1 MKLKEFK
8 YEIKEKKKQL
18 LFDNGIYLATRK
30 EMDYTICLYQ
40 IESFYVEA
48 YFYDEFEE
56 VGYMRAFSS
65 MNELDPYLRKIKIPL
80 GLVSQS

>member
-18 LFDNGIYLATRK
+18 LFANGIYLATRK

-48 YFYDEFEE
+48 YFYDE
-56 VGYMRAFSS
+56 
-65 MNELDPYLRKIKIPL
+65 LDICGLLIKRVLYSATGI
-80 GLVSQS
+80 